1 LSDLQ
6 RVSWSLRPFSWKS
19 ARKLSATLGVPFVAA
34 AVLAGRGFGEV
45 EAARAF
51 LEVDP
56 CVPSPFLFGHMKLAV
71 ERIEAAIAEGH
82 RVVVHGD
89 YDADGVT
96 ATALMVE
103 GLAEL
108 GLSAEWYL
116 PSRFKEGYGLS
127 RAAVEAISAEGPGLL
142 ITVDCGVNYPDE
154 VELAKERGLDVIVID
169 HHRPG
174 PVLPACIVVH
184 SAVGEYPHE
193 DLWAWGWR

>member
-1 LSDLQ
+1 M
-6 RVSWSLRPFSWKS
+6 
-19 ARKLSATLGVPFVAA
+19 AA

-71 ERIEAAIAEGH
+71 ERIEVAIAEGR

-127 RAAVEAISAEGPGLL
+127 RAAVEAISAEGPGNIGRASSANSLACRPRMPSFSRSNSFF
-142 ITVDCGVNYPDE
+142 TVSFW
-154 VELAKERGLDVIVID
+154 LKK
-169 HHRPG
+169 
-174 PVLPACIVVH
+174 
-184 SAVGEYPHE
+184 
-193 DLWAWGWR
+193 